1 MTTTD
6 PVGGRVLR
14 PQTGTGIG
22 VATRPIGEHHD
33 GPVRF
38 GIPGRRT
45 AQVVFRHLG
54 TLRVAPVYVGLVAAV
69 RAAMCLWAGVASRT
83 AVVHANSTNVTNL
96 LHGRVYTLVTSAVL
110 LEGRACLPA
119 LLALGI
125 VLCIGELA
133 WGRVGMLAVF
143 LYGHIVA
150 TLLVFAGLT
159 IGLSVHQLCQ
169 RVACMADVG
178 PSYGAMA
185 VLGALLVTRTL
196 AHPARWQLTAAVLAL
211 TVTLL
216 HGTFTDAGHLISL
229 LLGFAAGHAQ
239 HRWTHRCRC
248 LCENPARPPGRTA
261 ATRTVTRP
269 SIPL

>member
-1 MTTTD
+1 MTRSGAGSAPPNGD
-6 PVGGRVLR
+6 RVHGNDHAEGRPSRRPRRVG
-14 PQTGTGIG
+14 I
-22 VATRPIGEHHD
+22 A
-33 GPVRF
+33 
-38 GIPGRRT
+38 GRRT
-45 AQVVFRHLG
+45 ARVVFRHLG

-69 RAAMCLWAGVASRT
+69 RAAMCLRAGAASRT
-83 AVVHANSTNVTNL
+83 AVVQANSTNVANL

-133 WGRVGMLAVF
+133 WGHVGMVAVF

-150 TLLVFAGLT
+150 TLLVFAGLAV
-159 IGLSVHQLCQ
+159 GLSLHQLCQ
-169 RVACMADVG
+169 RVARIADVG
-178 PSYGAMA
+178 PSYGAVA

-196 AHPARWQLTAAVLAL
+196 PHPARWQLTAAVLAL

-216 HGTFTDAGHLISL
+216 DGTFTDAGHLISL

-239 HRWTHRCRC
+239 HRWAHRCR
-248 LCENPARPPGRTA
+248 LP
-261 ATRTVTRP
+261 V
-269 SIPL
+269 